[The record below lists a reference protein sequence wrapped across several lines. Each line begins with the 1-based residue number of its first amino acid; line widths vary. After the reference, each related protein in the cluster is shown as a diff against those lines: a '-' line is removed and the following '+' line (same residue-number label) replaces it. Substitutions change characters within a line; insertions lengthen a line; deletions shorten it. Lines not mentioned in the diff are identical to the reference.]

1 MVPHFFLLY
10 FQFACSRGE
19 LGFWKI
25 EDIRSNLVS
34 VVSGWEINGMGVWW
48 VLQLAEVCHHLCVS
62 WSQLVAQVAPFTCD
76 RWWTI
81 SMLGSGSG
89 LSLTPLWATIT
100 IGDADDVAMDDT
112 SLGLGIRIARMS
124 NQASILKVSFV
135 VDLIHQEKYLFLLNF
150 VDFKMNDAQAKA
162 S

>member
-1 MVPHFFLLY
+1 
-10 FQFACSRGE
+10 
-19 LGFWKI
+19 
-25 EDIRSNLVS
+25 
-34 VVSGWEINGMGVWW
+34 
-48 VLQLAEVCHHLCVS
+48 
-62 WSQLVAQVAPFTCD
+62 
-76 RWWTI
+76 
-81 SMLGSGSG
+81 MLGSGSG